1 MSDYLF
7 LANRTDVFFVVSII
21 IPTFVVMKQTASRL
35 LNVGGRLISLSRPQ
49 VMGILNCTPD
59 SFYAGSRQQ
68 TEQEIVSRAN
78 LIVDEGAQMIDVGA
92 YSTRPGAERVSEEEE
107 MRRLR
112 FALSLVRREQPDAVI
127 SVDTFRPDVAKMAVE
142 EYGAGIINDV
152 SGGNPNGV
160 FGSTVSPSADM
171 ITADY
176 PPMFRMVAQLQV
188 PYVLMSSAATIHDMI
203 LGFAR
208 QVQQMR
214 DLGQKDIILD
224 PGFGFGKTIAQ
235 NYELLKQL
243 QQLQMMQ
250 LPVLVG
256 LSRKSM
262 IWRQLDITPE
272 ESLNGTTALHMASLM
287 KGVSLLRVHDVKMA
301 VESIE
306 LFLAMERVEE

>member
-1 MSDYLF
+1 
-7 LANRTDVFFVVSII
+7 
-21 IPTFVVMKQTASRL
+21 
-35 LNVGGRLISLSRPQ
+35 
-49 VMGILNCTPD
+49 
-59 SFYAGSRQQ
+59 
-68 TEQEIVSRAN
+68 
-78 LIVDEGAQMIDVGA
+78 
-92 YSTRPGAERVSEEEE
+92 
-107 MRRLR
+107 
-112 FALSLVRREQPDAVI
+112 
-127 SVDTFRPDVAKMAVE
+127 MAVE

-262 IWRQLDITPE
+262 IWRQLDVTPE

-306 LFLAMERVEE
+306 LFLAIERVEE